1 MGILSIRDFP
11 LALKE
16 EISVAANSNGRSI
29 SDEVKFRLRRD
40 SQTSEREKVSQSL
53 SSGAEL
59 YDQMRA
65 IFHGV
70 FETDAE
76 FEEFERGIEESG
88 KNEFA
93 KQKTQLLLLQEI
105 GDLPQLR

>member
-1 MGILSIRDFP
+1 MGNLLIRDIS

-29 SDEVKFRLRRD
+29 SDEVKFRLRID
-40 SQTSEREKVSQSL
+40 SQTSERETASQGK
-53 SSGAEL
+53 SSGAGL
-59 YDQMRA
+59 YDQIRA

-76 FEEFERGIEESG
+76 FEEFELEIEESR

>member
-1 MGILSIRDFP
+1 MTEALMGNLLIRDLP
-11 LALKE
+11 PALKE

-40 SQTSEREKVSQSL
+40 SQTSEREKASQGK
-53 SSGAEL
+53 SSGAGL

-76 FEEFERGIEESG
+76 FEEFER
-88 KNEFA
+88 
-93 KQKTQLLLLQEI
+93 
-105 GDLPQLR
+105 DLERIRKDDFSRPPPDFD